1 MYRTSTARRLAGAAV
16 LAVTATALAACGED
30 GASGGTVTLSF
41 ANSYPTSHAHN
52 RCGTELVKE
61 KLDAADVGIEV
72 EIFSDSQL
80 GDDAGRFTSVMAGD
94 ISMDIQGSSAL
105 ASTYE
110 PIGVFDMAYAFD
122 GPDHLFE
129 WFDSGEA
136 DQLKEGFATETGA
149 HILDVWYFGMRHF
162 SANSP
167 IRTPADLE
175 GLRMRF
181 PDSPVYLDNAEAM
194 GAEATAVAFEEVYLS
209 LQQGI
214 VDGQENPIDTIQ
226 SMSFNEVQSHVS
238 LTGHQTG
245 SQMIVVSDA
254 IWQTLSPEQQEAL
267 TDAVHETR
275 AENLQCIEDDTDAIL
290 EEWAANGSP
299 AVVDDVDR
307 DAFQTMT
314 EQYFLENLEGEELE
328 LYESIRN
335 SAP

>member
-1 MYRTSTARRLAGAAV
+1 MYRTATARRLAGVAALAV
-16 LAVTATALAACGED
+16 AVTAFAACGED
-30 GASGGTVTLSF
+30 GGTVTLNF

-61 KLDAADVGIEV
+61 KLEAADVGVEI

-80 GDDAGRFTSVMAGD
+80 GGDDDRFTSVMAGD
-94 ISMDIQGSSAL
+94 IAMDVQGSSAL
-105 ASTYE
+105 SSAYE

-129 WFDSGEA
+129 WFDGDEA
-136 DQLKEGFATETGA
+136 EQLKEDFAAETGA

-162 SANSP
+162 SANTP

-181 PDSPVYLDNAEAM
+181 PDSPTYLANAEAM

-214 VDGQENPIDTIQ
+214 VDGQENPIDTVK

-245 SQMIVVSDA
+245 SQMIVVSDTV
-254 IWQTLSPEQQEAL
+254 WQSLSAEQQEAL
-267 TDAVHETR
+267 TEAVHETR
-275 AENLQCIEDDTDAIL
+275 AENRACIEEDTEAIL
-290 EEWAANGSP
+290 DEWRNSGSP
-299 AVVDDVDR
+299 AIVEDVDR
-307 DAFQTMT
+307 EAFQAQT
-314 EQYFLENLEGEELE
+314 EEYFLENLEGEQLE
-328 LYESIRN
+328 LFEGIR
-335 SAP
+335 AAA

>member
-1 MYRTSTARRLAGAAV
+1 MSLTPTARRLAGVAA
-16 LAVTATALAACGED
+16 LAVAATAFAACGED
-30 GASGGTVTLSF
+30 GADDAVTLSF

-61 KLDAADVGIEV
+61 KLEAADVGIEV

-80 GDDAGRFTSVMAGD
+80 GGDADRFTSVMAGD

-105 ASTYE
+105 ASSHE

-129 WFDSGEA
+129 WFDGGDA
-136 DQLKEGFATETGA
+136 DQLKEDFAAETGA

-162 SANSP
+162 SANDP
-167 IRTPADLE
+167 IRTPADLQ

-181 PDSPVYLDNAEAM
+181 PDSPIYLANAEAM

-209 LQQGI
+209 LQQGV

-254 IWQTLSPEQQEAL
+254 AWQSLSSEQQEAL
-267 TDAVHETR
+267 TEAVHETR
-275 AENLQCIEDDTDAIL
+275 AENRQCIEDDTEAIL
-290 EEWAANGSP
+290 DEWRSAGAP
-299 AVVDDVDR
+299 TIVEDVDLA
-307 DAFQTMT
+307 AFQAAT
-314 EQYFLENLEGEELE
+314 EAYFLENLEGDQLE
-328 LYESIRN
+328 LYESIRS

>member
-1 MYRTSTARRLAGAAV
+1 MYRASTARRVAPAAV
-16 LAVTATALAACGED
+16 LAIAATALAACGDD
-30 GASGGTVTLSF
+30 GASGDTVTLNF
-41 ANSYPTSHAHN
+41 ANSYPISHAHN

-61 KLDAADVGIEV
+61 RLEDAEVGIEI

-80 GDDAGRFTSVMAGD
+80 GGDADRFTSVMAGD
-94 ISMDIQGSSAL
+94 IAMDIQGSSAL

-129 WFDSGEA
+129 WFDGGEA
-136 DQLKEGFATETGA
+136 DQLKEDFAAETGA

-162 SANSP
+162 SANTP

-181 PDSPVYLDNAEAM
+181 PDSPVYLANAEAM

-238 LTGHQTG
+238 LSGHQTG

-254 IWQTLSPEQQEAL
+254 AWQSLSSEQQEAL
-267 TDAVHETR
+267 RTAVHETR
-275 AENLQCIEDDTDAIL
+275 AENRQCIEDDTEAIL
-290 EEWAANGSP
+290 DEWEAAGSP
-299 AVVDDVDR
+299 TVVEDVDR
-307 DAFQTMT
+307 AAFQTRA
-314 EQYFLENLEGEELE
+314 EQYFLENLEGEQLE
-328 LYESIRN
+328 LFESIRD